1 MTHTIE
7 KHTPGGI
14 EPVRWMAPETF
25 NPRVGS
31 TSSDIWS
38 FGMVMYEVLTK
49 ADPYY
54 DLPMFTVIAKVAS
67 GATPA
72 RPPTIT
78 NDKIWDLM
86 KECWTLKPTERP
98 SIHYV
103 ISRLDNL

>member
-1 MTHTIE
+1 
-7 KHTPGGI
+7 
-14 EPVRWMAPETF
+14 
-25 NPRVGS
+25 
-31 TSSDIWS
+31 
-38 FGMVMYEVLTK
+38 MYEVLTK